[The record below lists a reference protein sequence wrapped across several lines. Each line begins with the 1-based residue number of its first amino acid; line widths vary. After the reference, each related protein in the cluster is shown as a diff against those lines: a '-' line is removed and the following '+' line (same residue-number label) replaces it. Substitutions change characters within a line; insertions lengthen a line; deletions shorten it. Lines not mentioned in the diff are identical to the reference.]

1 MANNGTG
8 DGRTYSYDPV
18 VANNQ
23 ESYNGR
29 EEYAASQ
36 LAQGWLALYVGANA
50 WDKQFNV
57 PPLNKS
63 GYAPLPPLTQAQTGW
78 FGVTAGSS
86 PDGERLSP

>member
-1 MANNGTG
+1 M
-8 DGRTYSYDPV
+8 P
-18 VANNQ
+18 VANAQ
-23 ESYNGR
+23 DTYPGR
-29 EEYAASQ
+29 EEYAGSQ

-63 GYAPLPPLTQAQTGW
+63 SYAPLPPLTPAQTGW